1 MNINFFDNQLDNY
14 FTKYNENKNEIDKH
28 IEYINYYETHINYF
42 IIIKTEIDKIINNIQ
57 DIFIKEYINN
67 YSNDLYTK
75 LNNYRTMNDT
85 TEGTILLYKYYISCY
100 EHNINNS
107 KQNIET
113 IQQNIY
119 EINKQKKRYIRWSNN
134 NKDYNKLFEI
144 NLNNI
149 LDN

>member
-67 YSNDLYTK
+67 Y
-75 LNNYRTMNDT
+75 
-85 TEGTILLYKYYISCY
+85 
-100 EHNINNS
+100 
-107 KQNIET
+107 
-113 IQQNIY
+113 
-119 EINKQKKRYIRWSNN
+119 
-134 NKDYNKLFEI
+134 F
-144 NLNNI
+144 
-149 LDN
+149 